1 MADAAGAPADLLPP
15 MFADWFAGRGW
26 SPRAHQLAMI
36 EKAREGRDTLL
47 IAPTGGGKTLAGFL
61 PSLIELSQRPPSNS
75 PRSLHTLY
83 ISPLKAL
90 AVDVER
96 NLNAPILQMGLPV
109 VAESRTG
116 DTGLSRRQ
124 RQRVKPPD
132 ILLTTPEQLALL
144 CAWEGARAY
153 FESLSCVVLDE
164 IHTLHASKRGDLLA
178 LDLARLQQLSPNLRR
193 VGLSATVDDP
203 EVIKRW
209 MARHPV
215 NSLLPLREKVSAKPT
230 DEGPTG
236 GTDRAAAR
244 PAGRRASST
253 PHPTSF
259 GGHLLPQGE
268 KDRLGANS
276 VDLVRGPA
284 GAEPIVELLLSEG
297 QVPWAGHTAQ
307 HAMAEVYDVIRRS
320 KTALVFVN
328 TRFQAEFA
336 FQELWRLNEDALPIA
351 LHHGSLAA
359 EQRRKVEAA
368 MARGA
373 LRAVVCTS
381 TLDLGID
388 WGDVDLVIQLAS
400 PKGAS
405 RMVQRIG
412 RANHRL
418 DEPSRALFVPANR
431 FEMLECQAAREAIAE
446 NRLDGDPPRT
456 GALDVLAQHVMGC
469 ACSEPFDLLALYDE
483 IVAAG
488 PYRDLP
494 WEDFEQVVDFV
505 STGGYALKTYDRFR
519 RIVQGQDG
527 RWRVRNLETAQRH
540 RLNVGAIVSPAMLAV
555 RVATRR
561 GQPGRKIGEIEEG
574 MVEML
579 EPGETFVF
587 GGGVWRLVAVTNLD
601 VLVQAAPGADPKM
614 PSWGGSKFALSTY
627 LAKRVR
633 QLMYDQAHWSVLP
646 TDVREW
652 LEAQRDHSLIPQED
666 ELLLE
671 TFQRGHRHFLVC
683 YPFEGRLAHTT
694 LAMLLTRRLERLG
707 AGPLGFVCNDYA
719 LAVWAISP
727 LDHVDFDDLF
737 AQDMLGDDLESWLAD
752 SFMMKR
758 AFKGCAIIAGLI
770 ERRFPGQSQKT
781 GRQITFSTDL
791 IYDVLRRHQPD
802 HLLLRCAREDAATG
816 LVDVARLGQML
827 ARIKGKIRH
836 AALEHLSPFS
846 VPILL
851 EIGQER
857 SPGHT
862 GETAILK
869 EAEEDLIAEA
879 LQ

>member
-1 MADAAGAPADLLPP
+1 MADSAVPAELLPP
-15 MFADWFAGRGW
+15 RFADWFAKRGW
-26 SPRAHQLAMI
+26 SARAHQLAMI
-36 EKAREGRDTLL
+36 ERAQAGRDALL

-61 PSLIELSQRPPSNS
+61 PSLIELSERPPANA

-96 NLNAPILQMGLPV
+96 NLNAPILQMSLPI

-144 CAWEGARAY
+144 CAWEGARLY
-153 FESLSCVVLDE
+153 FENLACVILDE

-178 LDLARLQQLSPNLRR
+178 LDLARLEQFAPNLRR

-203 EVIKRW
+203 EVIKAW
-209 MARHPV
+209 MANHRPPPQEELARRPRTRSGGDV
-215 NSLLPLREKVSAKPT
+215 TEGGLEAQGPPPACWATSPNREGRGEIDLVQGPLGNDSI
-230 DEGPTG
+230 
-236 GTDRAAAR
+236 
-244 PAGRRASST
+244 
-253 PHPTSF
+253 
-259 GGHLLPQGE
+259 
-268 KDRLGANS
+268 
-276 VDLVRGPA
+276 DLVRGPP
-284 GAEPIVELLLSEG
+284 GAEPVVEVLLSEG
-297 QVPWAGHTAQ
+297 KVPWVGHTAQ
-307 HAMAEVYDVIRRS
+307 HAMQEVYDVIRKS
-320 KTALVFVN
+320 KIALVFVN

-336 FQELWRLNEDALPIA
+336 FQELWRLNEDGLPIA

-368 MARGA
+368 MARGE

-446 NRLDGDPPRT
+446 NKLDGDPPRV
-456 GALDVLAQHVMGC
+456 GALDVLAQHIMGC

-483 IVAAG
+483 VRAAG
-488 PYRDLP
+488 PYRDLI

-505 STGGYALKTYDRFR
+505 STGGYALKNYDKFR
-519 RIVQGQDG
+519 RIVKGQDG
-527 RWRVRNLETAQRH
+527 LWRVRNAETAQRH
-540 RLNVGAIVSPAMLAV
+540 RLNVGAIVSPAMLSV
-555 RVATRR
+555 RIAMR
-561 GQPGRKIGEIEEG
+561 GGRGGRKIGEVEEG
-574 MVEML
+574 MLEML

-587 GGGVWRLVAVTNLD
+587 AGQVWRLVGVTNLD
-601 VLVQAAPGADPKM
+601 VLVQPAPAADPKM

-633 QLMYDQAHWSVLP
+633 QLMTDQPHWQVLP
-646 TDVREW
+646 ADVREW
-652 LEAQRDHSLIPQED
+652 LEAQRDRSVIPE
-666 ELLLE
+666 EEEMLLE
-671 TFQRGHRHFLVC
+671 TFPRGQRHFMVV

-694 LAMLLTRRLERLG
+694 LAMLLTRRLERVG

-719 LAVWAISP
+719 MAIWALNP
-727 LDHVDFDDLF
+727 LDGLDFANLF
-737 AQDMLGDDLESWLAD
+737 DEDMLGDDLEAWLAE

-758 AFKGCAIIAGLI
+758 AFKGCAIVAGLI
-770 ERRFPGQSQKT
+770 ERRFPGEQQKT

-802 HLLLRCAREDAATG
+802 HLLLRCARDDAATG
-816 LVDVARLGQML
+816 LIDVARLGQML
-827 ARIKGKIRH
+827 ARIKGRIRH
-836 AALEHLSPFS
+836 APLEHLSPFS
-846 VPILL
+846 VSILL
-851 EIGQER
+851 EIGKER
-857 SPGHT
+857 SPGQA
-862 GETAILK
+862 GEMILR
-869 EAEEDLIAEA
+869 EAADDLIAEA
-879 LQ
+879 MQ

>member
-1 MADAAGAPADLLPP
+1 MADSAGLPADLLPP
-15 MFADWFAGRGW
+15 RFADWFAQRGW

-36 EKAREGRDTLL
+36 ERAQAGRDALL

-61 PSLIELSQRPPSNS
+61 PSLIDLATRPPPNGPS
-75 PRSLHTLY
+75 SLHTLY

-96 NLNAPILQMGLPV
+96 NLGAPIAQMSLPIT
-109 VAESRTG
+109 AESRTG
-116 DTGLSRRQ
+116 DTGISRRQ
-124 RQRVKPPD
+124 RQRVKPPE

-144 CAWEGARAY
+144 CAWEGARLY
-153 FESLSCVVLDE
+153 FENLECVILDE

-178 LDLARLQQLSPNLRR
+178 LDLARIAQFAPRMRR

-203 EVIKRW
+203 EVIKAW
-209 MARHPV
+209 MADH
-215 NSLLPLREKVSAKPT
+215 SK
-230 DEGPTG
+230 G
-236 GTDRAAAR
+236 GAD
-244 PAGRRASST
+244 SI
-253 PHPTSF
+253 
-259 GGHLLPQGE
+259 
-268 KDRLGANS
+268 
-276 VDLVRGPA
+276 DLVRGPA
-284 GAEPIVELLLSEG
+284 GAEPIVEVLLSEG
-297 QVPWAGHTAQ
+297 KVPWAGHTAQ
-307 HAMAEVYDVIRRS
+307 HAMQEVYDVITRS

-336 FQELWRLNEDALPIA
+336 FQELWRLNEEALPIA

-368 MARGA
+368 MARGE

-418 DEPSRALFVPANR
+418 DEPSRAIFVPANR

-446 NRLDGDPPRT
+446 NKLDGDPPRV

-469 ACSEPFDLLALYDE
+469 ACSEPFDMLRLYDE
-483 IVAAG
+483 VVSAG
-488 PYRDLP
+488 PYRGLP

-519 RIVQGQDG
+519 RIVKGQDG
-527 RWRVRNLETAQRH
+527 LWRVRNLETAQRH

-561 GQPGRKIGEIEEG
+561 GGGGRKIGEIEEG

-587 GGGVWRLVAVTNLD
+587 AGQVWRLVAVTNLD

-646 TDVREW
+646 ADVREW
-652 LEAQRDHSLIPQED
+652 LEAQRDRSLIPEED
-666 ELLLE
+666 EMLLE
-671 TFQRGHRHFLVC
+671 TFARGHRQFMVC

-694 LAMLLTRRLERLG
+694 LAMLLTRRLERMG
-707 AGPLGFVCNDYA
+707 RGPLGFVCNDYA
-719 LAVWAISP
+719 LAVWAIKP
-727 LDHVDFDDLF
+727 LDKVDFAELF
-737 AQDMLGDDLESWLAD
+737 AEDMLGDDLEAWLAE

-758 AFKGCAIIAGLI
+758 AFKGAAIIAGLI
-770 ERRFPGQSQKT
+770 ERRFPGQQQKS

-791 IYDVLRRHQPD
+791 IYDTLRRHQPD
-802 HLLLRCAREDAATG
+802 HLLLRCARDDAASG
-816 LVDVARLGQML
+816 LIDVARLGAML
-827 ARIKGKIRH
+827 ARIKGRILH
-836 AALEHLSPFS
+836 SPLEHLSPFS

-851 EIGQER
+851 EIGKER

-862 GETAILK
+862 GETMILR

>member
-1 MADAAGAPADLLPP
+1 MADSPAFPPDLLPAK
-15 MFADWFAGRGW
+15 FAAWFEGRGW
-26 SPRAHQLAMI
+26 SPRAHQLAMV

-61 PSLIELSQRPPSNS
+61 PSLIELAQRPPANT
-75 PRSLHTLY
+75 PRGIHTLY

-96 NLNAPILQMGLPV
+96 NLMAPILQMGLPI

-116 DTGLSRRQ
+116 DTGAARRQ

-132 ILLTTPEQLALL
+132 ILLTTPEQLALF
-144 CAWEGARAY
+144 CAWEGARLY
-153 FESLSCVVLDE
+153 FEDLSCVILDE
-164 IHTLHASKRGDLLA
+164 IHTLHGSKRGDLLA
-178 LDLARLQQLSPNLRR
+178 LDLARLQQFAPNLRR

-203 EVIKRW
+203 DVIRRWLSYGRGEGADPPPMGEVDR
-209 MARHPV
+209 
-215 NSLLPLREKVSAKPT
+215 
-230 DEGPTG
+230 
-236 GTDRAAAR
+236 RAAPRRRGTTLNEEPKSPSVSHSADSSPRGGASGPRR
-244 PAGRRASST
+244 PEDTIA
-253 PHPTSF
+253 
-259 GGHLLPQGE
+259 
-268 KDRLGANS
+268 
-276 VDLVRGPA
+276 LVRGPP
-284 GAEPIVELLLSEG
+284 GAAPIVDMLLSEG
-297 QVPWAGHTAQ
+297 AVPWAGHTAK
-307 HAMAEVYDVIRRS
+307 HAMDEVYEAIKQAR
-320 KTALVFVN
+320 TALVFVN

-336 FQELWRLNEDALPIA
+336 FQELWRLNEDNLPIA

-368 MARGA
+368 MARGE

-446 NRLDGDPPRT
+446 NRFDGEVSRI

-469 ACSEPFDLLALYDE
+469 ACSEPFDLVALYDE
-483 IVAAG
+483 VTSAG
-488 PYRDLP
+488 PYRDLS

-519 RIVQGQDG
+519 RIVKTLDG
-527 RWRVRNLETAQRH
+527 LWTVRNAETAQRH

-555 RVATRR
+555 RVSMGKGRA
-561 GQPGRKIGEIEEG
+561 GRKIGEVEEG
-574 MVEML
+574 MLEML
-579 EPGETFVF
+579 DPGDTFVF
-587 GGGVWRLVAVTNLD
+587 AGQVWALVAVTGTE
-601 VLVQAAPGADPKM
+601 VLVSPATKKDPKM
-614 PSWGGSKFALSTY
+614 PSWGGSKFALSTF

-633 QLMYDQAHWSVLP
+633 ELMFDQAHWSVLP
-646 TDVREW
+646 PDVREW
-652 LEAQRDHSLIPQED
+652 LEAQRDLSLIPPAD
-666 ELLLE
+666 DMLLE
-671 TFQRGHRHFLVC
+671 TFPHRKRHFLVV

-694 LAMLLTRRLERLG
+694 LAMLLTRRLERAG

-719 LAVWAISP
+719 MAIWALKP
-727 LDHVDFDDLF
+727 MDGLDFDELF
-737 AQDMLGDDLESWLAD
+737 GEDMLGDDLEAWLAE

-758 AFKGCAIIAGLI
+758 AFKGCAIISGLI
-770 ERRFPGQSQKT
+770 ERRFPGHEKS
-781 GRQITFSTDL
+781 GRQVTFSTDL

-802 HLLLRCAREDAATG
+802 HLLLRCARDDAATG
-816 LVDVARLGQML
+816 MIDVARLGQML
-827 ARIKGKIRH
+827 ARIAGRIRH
-836 AALEHLSPFS
+836 SPLEHLSPFS

-851 EIGQER
+851 EIGKER
-857 SPGHT
+857 SPG
-862 GETAILK
+862 GAADMILA

-879 LQ
+879 LS

>member
-1 MADAAGAPADLLPP
+1 MADAAALTPDLLPEK
-15 MFADWFAGRGW
+15 FAAWFHERGW
-26 SPRAHQLAMI
+26 SPRAHQLEMVAQ
-36 EKAREGRDTLL
+36 ARQGRDALL

-61 PSLIELSQRPPSNS
+61 PSLIELAQRPPANT
-75 PRSLHTLY
+75 PRGIHTLY

-96 NLNAPILQMGLPV
+96 NLMAPILQMGLPI

-132 ILLTTPEQLALL
+132 ILLTTPEQLALF
-144 CAWEGARAY
+144 CAWEGARLY
-153 FESLSCVVLDE
+153 FESLSCVILDE
-164 IHTLHASKRGDLLA
+164 IHTLHSSKRGDLLA
-178 LDLARLQQLSPNLRR
+178 LDLARLQQFAPNLRR

-203 EVIKRW
+203 DVIRRW
-209 MARHPV
+209 MGYG
-215 NSLLPLREKVSAKPT
+215 READT
-230 DEGPTG
+230 HE
-236 GTDRAAAR
+236 
-244 PAGRRASST
+244 
-253 PHPTSF
+253 
-259 GGHLLPQGE
+259 
-268 KDRLGANS
+268 S
-276 VDLVRGPA
+276 VALVRGPG
-284 GAEPIVELLLSEG
+284 GAQPIVDMLLSEG
-297 QVPWAGHTAQ
+297 KVPWAGHTAK
-307 HAMAEVYDVIRRS
+307 HAMDEVYEAIKQAR
-320 KTALVFVN
+320 TALVFVN

-336 FQELWRLNEDALPIA
+336 FQELWRLNEDNLPIA

-368 MARGA
+368 MARGE

-446 NRLDGDPPRT
+446 NRFDGEPTRI
-456 GALDVLAQHVMGC
+456 GALDVLTQHVMGC
-469 ACSEPFDLLALYDE
+469 ACSEPFDLLALHDE
-483 IVAAG
+483 ITSAG

-519 RIVQGQDG
+519 RIVKTLDG
-527 RWRVRNLETAQRH
+527 RWTVRNAETAQRH

-555 RVATRR
+555 RISMGR
-561 GQPGRKIGEIEEG
+561 GRAGRKIGEVEEG
-574 MVEML
+574 MLEML
-579 EPGETFVF
+579 DPGDTFVF
-587 GGGVWRLVAVTNLD
+587 AGQVWALVAVTGTE
-601 VLVQAAPGADPKM
+601 VLVSPATNKDPKM
-614 PSWGGSKFALSTY
+614 PSWGGSKFALSTF
-627 LAKRVR
+627 LAGRVR
-633 QLMYDQAHWSVLP
+633 ELMYDQAHWQVLP
-646 TDVREW
+646 ADVREW
-652 LEAQRDHSLIPQED
+652 LEIQRDHSLIPPAD
-666 ELLLE
+666 DLLLE
-671 TFQRGHRHFLVC
+671 TFPRGRRHFMVV

-707 AGPLGFVCNDYA
+707 VGPLGFVCNDYA
-719 LAVWAISP
+719 MAIWALKP
-727 LDHVDFDDLF
+727 MDGLDFDDLF
-737 AQDMLGDDLESWLAD
+737 GEDMLGDDLEAWLAE

-758 AFKGCAIIAGLI
+758 AFKGCAIISGLI
-770 ERRFPGQSQKT
+770 ERRFPGHEKS
-781 GRQITFSTDL
+781 GRQVTFSTDL

-816 LVDVARLGQML
+816 LIDVARLGQL
-827 ARIKGKIRH
+827 LQRISGRIRH
-836 AALEHLSPFS
+836 AALDHLSPFS

-851 EIGQER
+851 EIGKER
-857 SPGHT
+857 SPG
-862 GETAILK
+862 GAAEMILA

-879 LQ
+879 MS